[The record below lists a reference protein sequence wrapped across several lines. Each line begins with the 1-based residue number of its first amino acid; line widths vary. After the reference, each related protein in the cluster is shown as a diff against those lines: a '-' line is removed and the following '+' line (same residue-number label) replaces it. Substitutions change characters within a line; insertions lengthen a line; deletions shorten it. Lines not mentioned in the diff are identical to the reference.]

1 MLSPGTALR
10 DTCEREEAVQAIHE
24 ANRRLREAVGIDPRR
39 REQKMHANVCAVHE
53 LCGAIQIAEQAL
65 DDEELAILLKPS
77 YDLHAKSPFVRRLQI
92 WPRGYPGD
100 FETIEALLDGR
111 PSIQEDDDAYWI
123 DWYALNCA
131 IACQHRNKVTFQA
144 ERILEGLPPS
154 PAILSVGC
162 GGAADLA
169 VLRGRTEDASI
180 CLVDIDGDALRL
192 AAARVAWAATAR
204 IVQGDAIRFVRQER
218 ERYDRIVFGGLF
230 DYLTDRQ
237 VAFLLRHAFDRL
249 LNEGGRLVFTNLRE
263 TPFRLWIENLAA
275 WRIIYRS
282 TDDLLR
288 LLAEAGIDRKLCSI
302 RLDQTGIAHLCE
314 ISKDAAP

>member
-24 ANRRLREAVGIDPRR
+24 ANRRLREAVGIVPRR

-131 IACQHRNKVTFQA
+131 IACQHRNKVRYQA
-144 ERILEGLPPS
+144 ERVLEGLPPS
-154 PAILSVGC
+154 PATS
-162 GGAADLA
+162 
-169 VLRGRTEDASI
+169 AS
-180 CLVDIDGDALRL
+180 D
-192 AAARVAWAATAR
+192 AAARPTSPCSADAR
-204 IVQGDAIRFVRQER
+204 RTRRFVLS
-218 ERYDRIVFGGLF
+218 I
-230 DYLTDRQ
+230 
-237 VAFLLRHAFDRL
+237 
-249 LNEGGRLVFTNLRE
+249 
-263 TPFRLWIENLAA
+263 
-275 WRIIYRS
+275 S
-282 TDDLLR
+282 TGMR
-288 LLAEAGIDRKLCSI
+288 FASQPRG
-302 RLDQTGIAHLCE
+302 
-314 ISKDAAP
+314 